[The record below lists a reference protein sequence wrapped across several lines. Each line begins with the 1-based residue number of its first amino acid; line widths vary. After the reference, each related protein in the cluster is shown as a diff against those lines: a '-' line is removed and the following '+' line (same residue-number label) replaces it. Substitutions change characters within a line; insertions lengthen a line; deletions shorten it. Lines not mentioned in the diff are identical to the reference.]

1 MFCAHALVQTP
12 WFGAWFGLCVN
23 DSFLPLPSRPRSP
36 EGLSSHDALEPSTP
50 PNLCGIDHEAL
61 NKQIM
66 EYKRRKEKGLLPC
79 MSLAQPS
86 GQEPVPD
93 VTHLLRR
100 RKKTS
105 SRRHQDTS
113 PRSFSLGE
121 EEDED
126 EDEDEDSTAEYEC
139 QALEEEE
146 EWEAEARSDGVQ
158 HGLHGQREQ
167 GQG

>member
-1 MFCAHALVQTP
+1 MK
-12 WFGAWFGLCVN
+12 
-23 DSFLPLPSRPRSP
+23 DSFLPLPPLPRSP
-36 EGLSSHDALEPSTP
+36 EGLSSHDALEAATP

-66 EYKRRKEKGLLPC
+66 EYKRKKEKGLLPC
-79 MSLAQPS
+79 ISLAQPS
-86 GQEPVPD
+86 EREPVPD

-105 SRRHQDTS
+105 SRRHRDTS
-113 PRSFSLGE
+113 PRCFSLG

-126 EDEDEDSTAEYEC
+126 EDEDSATEYEC
-139 QALEEEE
+139 QAHEAEE
-146 EWEAEARSDGVQ
+146 EWEAEARSDGIQ
-158 HGLHGQREQ
+158 CGLHGQRDQ

>member
-1 MFCAHALVQTP
+1 
-12 WFGAWFGLCVN
+12 
-23 DSFLPLPSRPRSP
+23 
-36 EGLSSHDALEPSTP
+36 
-50 PNLCGIDHEAL
+50 
-61 NKQIM
+61 M
-66 EYKRRKEKGLLPC
+66 EYKRKKEKGLLPC
-79 MSLAQPS
+79 MSLEQPS

-100 RKKTS
+100 KKKTS
-105 SRRHQDTS
+105 SRWHQDTS

-121 EEDED
+121 EED

-146 EWEAEARSDGVQ
+146 EWEAEARSDAVQ